1 MLVGAAFH
9 LVAAIIFFTPLERL
23 FAMQPGRGW
32 WQRRFLGDLLLW
44 FSHPLS
50 YACGVTVASGL
61 TRMLPRS
68 AMASRVA
75 AMPAWMQILVAIF
88 AADLAGYLLHR
99 AYHRVPWLW
108 AFHAVHHSS
117 REVDWLAAARLHP
130 VSQTVNA
137 ALVAAPLLAC
147 GLPLHAVVV
156 ANAVIGLWAVSA
168 HANVRLGF
176 GPLGPL
182 LVSPAFH
189 RSHHAS
195 AVDKNFGGM
204 FALYD
209 RVFGTWEKPSG
220 SPCRAAEP
228 VDEDVASLLAYPFAR
243 LGASRRV
250 PEGPARQ
257 RQRAVGS
264 RSAASLSI
272 IESASSSSSRVG
284 WTGASASAALS
295 SRSLPPSSS

>member
-9 LVAAIIFFTPLERL
+9 LVAGIIFFTPLERL
-23 FAMQPGRGW
+23 FAMHPGRGW
-32 WQRRFLGDLLLW
+32 WQRRFIADLLLW

-50 YACGVTVASGL
+50 YACGVTVAAGL
-61 TRMLPRS
+61 ARMLPRS
-68 AMASRVA
+68 AVATWVA
-75 AMPAWMQILVAIF
+75 AMPFWSQIFVAIV

-99 AYHRVPWLW
+99 AYHRVPLLW

-117 REVDWLAAARLHP
+117 REVDWLASSRLHP

-137 ALVAAPLLAC
+137 ALVAAPLLVC
-147 GLPLHAVVV
+147 GLPLRAVVI

-176 GPLGPL
+176 GPLGRL
-182 LVSPAFH
+182 FVSPAFH

-209 RVFGTWEKPSG
+209 LVFGTWERPAG
-220 SPCRAAEP
+220 LPCRAAEP
-228 VDEDVASLLAYPFAR
+228 VREDLVSLLLYPFA
-243 LGASRRV
+243 SMWI
-250 PEGPARQ
+250 
-257 RQRAVGS
+257 QRAVGS

-284 WTGASASAALS
+284 WTGASASAAFS
-295 SRSLPPSSS
+295 SRSRPPSSS